1 MHSAFIVL
9 IIFASLLA
17 LLFIFKGKQIVTKSQ
32 GEGYSVLEEDA
43 GEVIKRETF
52 LQESSGPL
60 MARTSGIGRRTSSI
74 RGGKDSKKRYK

>member
-9 IIFASLLA
+9 IIFASCLT
-17 LLFIFKGKQIVTKSQ
+17 LLFIFKGKQIFSKSQ
-32 GEGYSVLEEDA
+32 GEGYSVQDENAE
-43 GEVIKRETF
+43 EVIKRETF

-60 MARTSGIGRRTSSI
+60 MARTSGIGRSTSRI